1 MKRKMIPTFIMLLA
15 GAVASIV
22 MYTNRYEI
30 KSMLWILVAVLIV
43 FYIIGLVI
51 KKVMDSFERAEE
63 NTDTVSDE
71 GEVIEKE
78 PMEDASESQDTKAEE
93 G

>member
-51 KKVMDSFERAEE
+51 KKVMDSFERTEE